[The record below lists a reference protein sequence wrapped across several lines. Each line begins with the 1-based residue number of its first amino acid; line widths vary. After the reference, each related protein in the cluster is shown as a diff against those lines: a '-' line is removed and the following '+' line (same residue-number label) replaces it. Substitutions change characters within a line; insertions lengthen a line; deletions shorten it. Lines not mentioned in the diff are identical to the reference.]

1 VLCSNFGE
9 NFFTGDQLSLSFLNL
24 GYATFRFFCPKV
36 IDFLIDWKVE
46 ARKKLLNQAYTDI

>member
-1 VLCSNFGE
+1 VLCSNFCE

-24 GYATFRFFCPKV
+24 GHATFRFLCPKA
-36 IDFLIDWKVE
+36 IDFLIDWKVK